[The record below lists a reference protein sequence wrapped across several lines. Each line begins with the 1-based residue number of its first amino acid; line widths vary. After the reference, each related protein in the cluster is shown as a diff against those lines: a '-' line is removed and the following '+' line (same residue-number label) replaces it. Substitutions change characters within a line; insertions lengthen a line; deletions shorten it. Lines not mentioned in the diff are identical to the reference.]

1 MKIRYL
7 SIHTLICL
15 CLLVCSLLSCS
26 DKIDKSDIYTF
37 KGMTVADYIRSCPS
51 LSIYAQLMDVSQV
64 SDRSQ
69 STVSSLL
76 GIYGHFTVFVPT
88 DQAIRDY
95 LDNYYG
101 KDNYRLDTL
110 PQTLVRKIV
119 NSGIIDM
126 GKEDAWKSRNIPSG
140 YLPDATV
147 NGLYLYF
154 ERGDFGEG
162 ATIRINDQCRLT
174 REDIE
179 ADNGYVNIIDH
190 VIQPGP
196 STIPGLIA
204 ATDNLRIFS
213 LLLETTSWADS
224 MTRYRDDDYIQL
236 RISHPRY
243 RLFNYTVFAETD
255 DVFQRE
261 WNVPAPEMDEDNV
274 MTNWQDI
281 LQAISQHCAEIT
293 PDATS
298 TDYTSSDNA
307 VNQFVSYHLLP
318 FLEWYKN
325 WATLRNEYGANTY
338 LYEKGLADI
347 PHDGGNPPSHAVYY
361 YQTMGKPNRLI
372 QLTYLPQPE
381 KEGVY
386 INRHS
391 LFDPSRGGHWQELAC
406 MREGALILPDNGQRK
421 QYAANGIYYPINHI
435 LTYDKDVPEKVLN
448 QRIRYHEFMNLPEE
462 ITTLSVGPN
471 NGFDTSSMMHII
483 PLGFCDNMIGNM
495 ANWIKGSN
503 FFYMAYN
510 LIIHPSSG
518 EFKFKLLPVPF
529 AGEWEIR
536 ISHLYNILHCYL
548 GNSKNGPMEDLGIKY
563 YTKMWAPEWEPDYNG
578 NYEYQSF
585 LPDTMVA
592 IEQDKQCRQHGFMKM
607 PFGFGMISHKGVYHS
622 ARCYK
627 SNIGENGY
635 IRSFPN
641 ARARRTI
648 IYRGFMTP
656 EKDYWV
662 KVKELASEIDENRYY
677 LDCIELVPR
686 SVYANPDRE
695 EDWW

>member
-15 CLLVCSLLSCS
+15 CLLVYSLLSCS

-76 GIYGHFTVFVPT
+76 GVYGHFTVFVPT

-147 NGLYLYF
+147 NGLHLYF

-347 PHDGGNPPSHAVYY
+347 PYGGGNPPSHAVYY

-391 LFDPSRGGHWQELAC
+391 LFDPSYGGDWQELAC
-406 MREGALILPDNGQRK
+406 MREGALILPDNGNRK
-421 QYAANGIYYPINHI
+421 QYALNGIYYPINHI

-448 QRIRYHEFMNLPEE
+448 QRIRYHAEHNCPEI
-462 ITTLSVGPN
+462 ITAVNALFPN
-471 NGFDTSSMMHII
+471 
-483 PLGFCDNMIGNM
+483 
-495 ANWIKGSN
+495 
-503 FFYMAYN
+503 
-510 LIIHPSSG
+510 SSG
-518 EFKFKLLPVPF
+518 LTFSSDYCYNTDVPSRICWTPGFNHLYMRKYLYSPDDRIVLKLLPVPF
-529 AGEWEIR
+529 AGEWEVR
-536 ISHLYNILHCYL
+536 ISHMRNFYHFYMS
-548 GNSKNGPMEDLGIKY
+548 NSKYGYKEDLGIKDY
-563 YTKMWAPEWEPDYNG
+563 YSYNFWHSEWEP
-578 NYEYQSF
+578 EYDNNPIIY
-585 LPDTMVA
+585 LRPDSLLAM
-592 IEQDKQCRQHGFMKM
+592 EHDKQCWEHDIMKL
-607 PFGFGMISHKGVYHS
+607 PYGYGAFTRSNVYRS
-622 ARCYK
+622 ARCLDSPSIFTPNEAGKYPSTIPYRFIVYQGYMEPDK
-627 SNIGENGY
+627 EYWLHVHAIGNPH
-635 IRSFPN
+635 IHWD
-641 ARARRTI
+641 
-648 IYRGFMTP
+648 M
-656 EKDYWV
+656 D
-662 KVKELASEIDENRYY
+662 L
-677 LDCIELVPR
+677 IELVPR
-686 SVYANPDRE
+686 SVYANPDKR